1 MGFVKSCTK
10 CGKTK
15 PIEEFYKS
23 ESGKYGVQSW
33 CMECQKKECRKH
45 YAKNLTKKQARNKA
59 YYERQKWKEY
69 EEKKKLEALE
79 LLRASEILGGY
90 RIYVLNHVKEGESK
104 YTCVKVST
112 AEVYR
117 TNDKRKFLSY
127 LEGVI

>member
-1 MGFVKSCTK
+1 MGLVKTCTK
-10 CGKTK
+10 CGRDLSL
-15 PIEEFYKS
+15 ENFYKS
-23 ESGKYGVQSW
+23 PTGKYGVYSV
-33 CMECQKKECRKH
+33 CKECQKKECKKH
-45 YAKNLTKKQARNKA
+45 YSVNL
-59 YYERQKWKEY
+59 
-69 EEKKKLEALE
+69 EKKRAMYKLYRERHVEKIKEEQRKAEMIEMLKV
-79 LLRASEILGGY
+79 SEILGGY